1 MNKSP
6 LGCKTFCLALC
17 LACQVENATGND
29 SKRRKKYKTSEQF
42 ELHCVSVSLGKKTH
56 LISHSSQDCC
66 VEGVVGTCL
75 GVRCEIRAQLLQA
88 FIEAVDLFLQ
98 WFLTAFGYAEKA
110 AETQKATQSP
120 DAEENTHYCRRFI
133 LRMILLWV
141 HSKTDAGI
149 WEQVRLADL
158 RRVCADKKCVL
169 HQLEDSMTWIQ
180 ATHRFTVNP
189 LMISCWACL
198 SGQVVKPAHQKVFDH
213 ADAHLQQIALQLTR
227 QHAGVQPNLRSIAL
241 EATERYR
248 NRG

>member
-1 MNKSP
+1 M
-6 LGCKTFCLALC
+6 
-17 LACQVENATGND
+17 
-29 SKRRKKYKTSEQF
+29 
-42 ELHCVSVSLGKKTH
+42 
-56 LISHSSQDCC
+56 
-66 VEGVVGTCL
+66 EGVVGTCL

-158 RRVCADKKCVL
+158 RRVSADKKCVL

-198 SGQVVKPAHQKVFDH
+198 FGQVVKPAHRKVFDH
-213 ADAHLQQIALQLTR
+213 PDAHLWQIALQLTR
-227 QHAGVQPNLRSIAL
+227 RHAGVQPNLRSVAL
-241 EATERYR
+241 QAVERYK

>member
-1 MNKSP
+1 MPKTAVWKELLVHASAFDEKFSHG
-6 LGCKTFCLALC
+6 LGLP
-17 LACQVENATGND
+17 Q
-29 SKRRKKYKTSEQF
+29 
-42 ELHCVSVSLGKKTH
+42 
-56 LISHSSQDCC
+56 SHA
-66 VEGVVGTCL
+66 E
-75 GVRCEIRAQLLQA
+75 LQA

-98 WFLTAFGYAEKA
+98 GFPTAFGYAEKA
-110 AETQKATQSP
+110 METKKATQST
-120 DAEENTHYCRRFI
+120 DAEENTYYCRRFI
-133 LRMILLWV
+133 LRKILLWV

-158 RRVCADKKCVL
+158 RRVSADKKCVL

-198 SGQVVKPAHQKVFDH
+198 FGQVVKPAHRKVFDH

-241 EATERYR
+241 EAAERYK